1 MINRAVPQALR
12 PTILLAAQDLHYP
25 KTGIK
30 LLAKSTCFAS
40 LILLCRANQQK
51 CMAKRGFH
59 LFVFEVN
66 GISFSIYS
74 FHIQEIKFKHIF
86 CPHNLIFQTPFSH
99 QFNKNTKQTSNKTSQ
114 AQVEDKLRIL
124 QKILA
129 TKGKN

>member
-1 MINRAVPQALR
+1 MINRAVPQAIGSSKV
-12 PTILLAAQDLHYP
+12 PAARNFHYSN
-25 KTGIK
+25 TVLK
-30 LLAKSTCFAS
+30 LFAKSTRFAS

-59 LFVFEVN
+59 LFVLEVN

-129 TKGKN
+129 PKGKI